1 MAVPRVFVSS
11 TWYDLKY
18 IRENLKYFIRGLG
31 YEPVLAEEGSV
42 YFDPR
47 LHAQDAC
54 LAEVPNC
61 QVLVLIIGGRL
72 GSSYKSSE
80 TSVTNAEYREAVR
93 LRIPIFALIE
103 QAVLN
108 DFRVY
113 ESNKTNPS
121 IDVSRIAYPAV
132 DNIGVFSFIEEVR
145 ANAVNN
151 ALVPFRDFSD
161 IECYLRQQWAG
172 MMHSFLT
179 VRNEGERVSENLSV
193 MKQMSERIEMLSRQ
207 ILVSVGTEEA
217 KMTAELYDVLIGNLA
232 TREMQFIGCRPTPGA
247 ILGNESFQ
255 ACVFR
260 LGGKLKVV
268 DDDEFSITGTG
279 EIDGAYLSSVEED
292 YAEMRGEL
300 VEILKGHGMSVK
312 QYLEAGHGLTRGSR

>member
-1 MAVPRVFVSS
+1 M
-11 TWYDLKY
+11 
-18 IRENLKYFIRGLG
+18 
-31 YEPVLAEEGSV
+31 

-72 GSSYKSSE
+72 GSSYKSSG

-93 LRIPIFALIE
+93 LRIPIFALVE

-113 ESNKTNPS
+113 EGNKTNPN

-132 DNIGVFSFIEEVR
+132 DNIGVFSFVEEVR
-145 ANAVNN
+145 TNAVNN

-161 IECYLRQQWAG
+161 IESYLRQQWAG
-172 MMHSFLT
+172 MMHAFLT

-207 ILVSVGTEEA
+207 ILLSVGTDEA

-232 TREMQFIGCRPTPGA
+232 TREMQFIGCRPTPAA

-255 ACVFR
+255 ACVVR
-260 LGGKLKVV
+260 LGRELKVV
-268 DDDEFSITGTG
+268 DSADFSITGSG
-279 EIDGAYLSSVEED
+279 EIDGAYLSAVEED
-292 YAEMRGEL
+292 YARMRGEL
-300 VEILKGHGMSVK
+300 AAILKSHGMSVS
-312 QYLEAGHGLTRGSR
+312 QYLEAGHGLTSGSN